1 MITRPY
7 RYLTRMAIFL
17 LVVGAVC
24 AVLFPRLQEAFS
36 ANAALN
42 GVILGVLL
50 FGIGYSLRQV
60 IMLNPEVNWLQRL
73 IREKSGSLVMPGAT
87 TDERPP
93 KLLGPMVT
101 MMGERTGRIRLSAL
115 SMRSLLDGIQS
126 RISESHDMSRYLIG
140 LLIFLGL
147 LGTFWGLLETVG
159 AVGATISGLS
169 GGTGDATAMFDQLK
183 QGLETPLSGM
193 GTAFSSSLFGLAGSL
208 ILGFLALQAA
218 QAHNRF
224 VNELEEWL
232 SEVTRLTGGGPLAD
246 GDQPVPAFIQALLEQ
261 TADSLDSLQRT
272 MAKSEESRLNM
283 DHSLEVLAERLGTL
297 TDQLR
302 SEQSILTRL
311 AESQAQLRPVLSQ
324 LAEVNGTRVGGLD
337 DASRD
342 HLRNLDHHMG
352 RLVQEAASGRDK
364 AVEEIRSEIRLLART
379 IAALAEESEVR

>member
-208 ILGFLALQAA
+208 ILGFLELQAA

>member
-1 MITRPY
+1 MITRPH
-7 RYLTRMAIFL
+7 RYLTRMVIFL
-17 LVVGAVC
+17 LVVSGIC
-24 AVLFPRLQEAFS
+24 AVLFPRLQDAFT
-36 ANAALN
+36 ANSVLN

-73 IREKSGSLVMPGAT
+73 IREKGGSLVMPGAT
-87 TDERPP
+87 SDERPP

-126 RISESHDMSRYLIG
+126 RVSESHDMSRYLIG

-147 LGTFWGLLETVG
+147 LGTFWGLLETVS

-169 GGTGDATAMFDQLK
+169 SDSGDPAAMFGQLQ

-208 ILGFLALQAA
+208 ILGFLELQAS

-272 MAKSEESRLNM
+272 MAKAEESRLNM

-311 AESQAQLRPVLSQ
+311 AESQAQLRPVLTQ

-352 RLVQEAASGRDK
+352 RLVQEAASGRNK

-379 IAALAEESEVR
+379 IAALAEDTEAR